1 MLVSNPPEYARTT
14 FFGFGAPPTA
24 AEHMTPLED
33 RQPRRAAFGTLIPL
47 RASSLASVEQAPVL
61 LLALEANA
69 VALAPGREIETDDWR
84 KVFIVLRRSFCLP
97 TLAEGINQVSSPPCH
112 TNAPAPSSSSYPHLP
127 SDIVSRYCENSHKT
141 HENASGVGERVSH
154 FNQSP
159 RDAAMGVRGLAAK
172 VPRQRLLRR
181 GVHSRSRHW
190 SDVWAWPHSRKA
202 RGYCE
207 KTTKGVWMMLYCICV
222 SSQIFCL
229 LTRKVLREARALDL
243 QVQHHAHE
251 ALSVGVLGL
260 DLQLIQALCEKGFA
274 LA

>member
-69 VALAPGREIETDDWR
+69 VALAPGREIETEDWR

-97 TLAEGINQVSSPPCH
+97 TLAEGTNQVSSPPRH
-112 TNAPAPSSSSYPHLP
+112 SNAPAPSSSSYPHLP

-141 HENASGVGERVSH
+141 EENASGVGERVSH

-172 VPRQRLLRR
+172 FPRPMTFAK
-181 GVHSRSRHW
+181 RSTF
-190 SDVWAWPHSRKA
+190 A
-202 RGYCE
+202 
-207 KTTKGVWMMLYCICV
+207 
-222 SSQIFCL
+222 F
-229 LTRKVLREARALDL
+229 
-243 QVQHHAHE
+243 E
-251 ALSVGVLGL
+251 AL
-260 DLQLIQALCEKGFA
+260 E
-274 LA
+274 

>member
-127 SDIVSRYCENSHKT
+127 SDIVSRYWENSQKKMHL
-141 HENASGVGERVSH
+141 ELGSA
-154 FNQSP
+154 SP

-172 VPRQRLLRR
+172 FPRQRLLRR
-181 GVHSRSRHW
+181 GVLSRSRHW

-243 QVQHHAHE
+243 QVQHHAYE